1 MKKALAILL
10 VLASVFT
17 MVFAQGATD
26 SAAPAAEKM
35 ELIILSA
42 GKESE
47 SDIIKEAFG
56 KAYPNITVTTI
67 EKDSAAILSTV
78 QQGGANPDG
87 DVVMLIAQ
95 DSLDA
100 MAANLQSYT
109 TKNDA
114 KFGEGYK
121 GADDKWYA
129 SSMPLQTFMYNTDL
143 LKGDDIPKSW
153 YDLADPKYKGK
164 IVLANPSSSGSAYA
178 QLYMMYKL
186 TGDLS
191 LAKAIAENGTT
202 YVTSSKAGPQGVDRG
217 EFALTMTGESNV
229 SQYIGDG
236 GPVAYFYPKE
246 GTGLRVEGS
255 AIIANAKN
263 LKAAQIFMDWLT
275 SKEGAEA
282 IREMGRRAV
291 STEVE
296 GPAHLPALSE
306 ITFFEYD
313 ATEAGQ
319 IKSKLCDEFNTF
331 L

>member
-1 MKKALAILL
+1 MKKTLALLL
-10 VLASVFT
+10 IIATVFT
-17 MVFAQGATD
+17 AVFAQGA
-26 SAAPAAEKM
+26 AEAQSNEKL
-35 ELIILSA
+35 ELVILSA
-42 GKESE
+42 GKEAESE
-47 SDIIKEAFG
+47 IIKEAFG

-100 MAANLQSYT
+100 MKANLQSYK

-121 GADDKWYA
+121 GEDEKWYA
-129 SSMPLQTFMYNTDL
+129 SSMPLQTFMYNTEL

-153 YDLADPKYKGK
+153 YDLADPKYYGK

-191 LAKAIAENGTT
+191 LAKAIAKNGTT

-229 SQYIGDG
+229 STYIGQG
-236 GPVAYFYPKE
+236 SPVAYLYPQE

-275 SKEGAEA
+275 SKDGAEA
-282 IREMGRRAV
+282 IRSMGRRAV

-296 GPAHLPALSE
+296 GPDYLPALGE
-306 ITFFEYD
+306 IKFFEYD
-313 ATEAGQ
+313 AVEAGELKKQ
-319 IKSKLCDEFNTF
+319 LCDEFNTF